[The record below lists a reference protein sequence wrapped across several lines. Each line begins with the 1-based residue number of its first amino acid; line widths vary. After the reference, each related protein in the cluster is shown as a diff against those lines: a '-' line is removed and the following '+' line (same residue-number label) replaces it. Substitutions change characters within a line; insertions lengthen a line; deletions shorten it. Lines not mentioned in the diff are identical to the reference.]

1 MRFPLTLSAFA
12 VAATTVMLVSCQSTG
27 DAGTPDYHFVD
38 TAQLSSSVAP
48 GDDFFSYA
56 NQKWMDTVTIA
67 STQMGAG
74 SFFDLIQTTN
84 AHMRNILDSVS
95 KSNNQP
101 GSIEQKVGDMYASGM
116 DTVSIDKKGAG
127 PILPIFRQIDSI
139 RDAHGILGFV
149 ANDQR
154 QTGNELFPIGIGPDD
169 KNAMMNIAILSQG
182 GLGLPDRDYYFKTD
196 SPTLRVVQAYRNM
209 VTQFFQLAG
218 DDAATAA
225 GRMEKTYG
233 LEKQLAAASRTRVQ
247 LRDPQSNYHK
257 TAVAAM
263 DKSMPGFA
271 WSQTLAT
278 MGLHTDSVNLQQP
291 EFYAKVNQLF
301 KTVPLDVWKD
311 YLKAHELEAYASRL
325 SGAFADAQFAYVKA
339 ITGQQKQKPRAER
352 MAQMVDATLGEAL
365 GQIYVKQYFPP
376 EAKKRMLE
384 LVDNLQKAFAARI
397 DKLDWMSDA
406 TKKTAKEK
414 LFAFIKKIGY
424 PDKWRDYSK
433 VNIVRD
439 DYFGNRLATD
449 LYEYNYQLAKLGKPV
464 DRTEWGMTPATINA
478 YYNQYFNEIVFPAGI
493 LQPPFFDPAADDAV
507 NYGGIGAVIGHEMT
521 HGFDD
526 QGAQYDKDGNLKNW
540 WQKEDSLKFAAKTKS
555 VAAMYNGFTVLDTL
569 HLNGELTN
577 GENIGDMGGLAVAYD
592 AFKLTPEGHDSTKID
607 GFTPDQRFFLSYSRI
622 WRIKEKDELVRSL
635 VATNE
640 HSPEKWRVNGPLMN
654 FVPFYTAFH
663 VQPGQRMYRPD
674 STRIAIW

>member
-1 MRFPLTLSAFA
+1 MRHPLTLSAFA
-12 VAATTVMLVSCQSTG
+12 VAATTVMLVSCQSAG

-38 TAQLSSSVAP
+38 TAQLSSSVSP

-56 NQKWMDTVTIA
+56 NQKWMDTVKIA

-74 SFFDLIQTTN
+74 SFFDLIQSTN
-84 AHMRNILDSVS
+84 AHMRSILDSVS

-116 DTVSIDKKGAG
+116 DTVSIDKKGAE
-127 PILPIFRQIDSI
+127 PIQPIFRQIDSI
-139 RDAHGILGFV
+139 RDTHGIVEFV
-149 ANDQR
+149 ANAQR
-154 QTGNELFPIGIGPDD
+154 RTGNEVFPIGIGPDD

-196 SPTLRVVQAYRNM
+196 SPTLRVVQAYRTM
-209 VTQFFQLAG
+209 VTQLFQLTG
-218 DDAATAA
+218 EDAAAA
-225 GRMEKTYG
+225 AVSMEKAYG

-257 TAVAAM
+257 ITVAAM
-263 DKSMPGFA
+263 DKSMPALA
-271 WSQTLAT
+271 WSHTLAT

-291 EFYAKVNQLF
+291 EFYTKVNQLL

-311 YLKAHELEAYASRL
+311 YLKAHELEAYSSRL
-325 SGAFADAQFAYVKA
+325 SNAFADAQFAYLKA
-339 ITGQQKQKPRAER
+339 ITGQQRQKPRAER

-540 WQKEDSLKFAAKTKS
+540 WQKEDSVKFAAKTKS
-555 VAAMYNGFTVLDTL
+555 VVELYNSFTVLDTL
-569 HLNGELTN
+569 HLNGALTN

-607 GFTPDQRFFLSYSRI
+607 GFTPDQRFFLSFSRI

-663 VQPGQRMYRPD
+663 VEPGQRMYRPD